1 MLLLTS
7 QVSFCEKTTPK
18 SLLLTVY
25 PDGFVLIDYTLQVD
39 ETFPTQNI
47 TVFGQ
52 VLEDLLV
59 IDSDGLPLG
68 YAQNDTVLSVYSLG
82 TSEIEITY
90 LTQDLTSKEGRYWT
104 LTVTSPTTTYM
115 ALPSEAAII
124 SLNKVPEMIETQ
136 NQQVTLL
143 MGNGSI
149 QVTYVIGVIGTEE
162 HSQIVLTEAQTT
174 ITEIKKQ
181 NIIITEA
188 ETKLQQA
195 TEAFGLGNYA
205 EAETLSAQAKDL
217 AIQTNQTATQAQSK
231 ITEAQTQITNA
242 ETQQRTNGLNTAKN
256 LLDQANTAYSQG
268 NYSEAL
274 NYASQATIEAEQST
288 LSMTEPESFPFF
300 EAFAGALL
308 VAAAVL
314 GFVFVRSRKNAQPET
329 KQKRQIDSE
338 RIFREHKDLMPE
350 EKQAIQFLV
359 GNNGEAFEAE
369 LYDHVKLPR
378 TTTWRLVKRLKRM
391 EIIAVT
397 KFRRQNL
404 VRIKNKYDIK
414 E

>member
-7 QVSFCEKTTPK
+7 QVSFCEETTPK
-18 SLLLTVY
+18 SLLLAVY
-25 PDGFVLIDYTLQVD
+25 PDGFVLIDYTLEVD

-68 YAQNDTVLSVYSLG
+68 YAQNDSVLSVYSLG

-104 LTVTSPTTTYM
+104 LTMNAPTTTHI

-162 HSQIVLTEAQTT
+162 HAQIVLTEAQTT

-181 NIIITEA
+181 DIVITEA

-195 TEAFGLGNYA
+195 TDAFGLGNYA
-205 EAETLSAQAKDL
+205 EAETLAAQAKDL

-231 ITEAQTQITNA
+231 IAEAQTQIASA
-242 ETQQRTNGLNTAKN
+242 ETQQRTNGLNNTKN

-274 NYASQATIEAEQST
+274 NLASQATIEAEQST
-288 LSMTEPESFPFF
+288 LSMMEPEIFPFF
-300 EAFAGALL
+300 ETFGAALIMT
-308 VAAAVL
+308 AAVL
-314 GFVFVRSRKNAQPET
+314 GFVFVRSRKNAQSET
-329 KQKRQIDSE
+329 KQKRHIDSE
-338 RIFREHKDLMPE
+338 RIFCDHKDLMPE

-391 EIIAVT
+391 EIITVT

>member
-391 EIIAVT
+391 EIITVT